1 MMNSKKIVSFLLSL
15 CMLSKYKYVYIYIT
29 INYLFKIISI
39 ISSEHV
45 IQEDKWRNYF
55 M

>member
-15 CMLSKYKYVYIYIT
+15 CILSKYKYVYLT
-29 INYLFKIISI
+29 INYLISI

-45 IQEDKWRNYF
+45 I
-55 M
+55 